1 MKNIVSGVVIAF
13 LITSSCGMNKVDR
26 EVENKVV
33 NELKITELDST
44 QYKAEMK
51 LNTIFDLMK
60 GEKYEDVL
68 IQYYENQNDILVALD
83 NSEKIYTFHNE
94 LIIPIIY
101 WQYDSLE
108 AYKRIVEIHEKD
120 KWYIEMVMKMSGD
133 SINAPEYYYHTL
145 SDLAYAYSR
154 SGERSKAVS
163 QSLQLLE
170 KLERIEDRD
179 SLGYA
184 NILHNTAAHLS
195 RVKSYSKAQTLL
207 EKAAKIY
214 KELGMEDSDE
224 YRNTKRRLD
233 ELKKY

>member
-1 MKNIVSGVVIAF
+1 MKNIVLRVVIAF

-26 EVENKVV
+26 EVKNKVV
-33 NELKITELDST
+33 NELKITELDSI

-60 GEKYEDVL
+60 GKKYEDVL
-68 IQYYENQNDILVALD
+68 IQYYENQNDILVALEH
-83 NSEKIYTFHNE
+83 SEKIYTFHNE
-94 LIIPIIY
+94 VIIPIIC

-120 KWYIEMVMKMSGD
+120 KWYIEMVMIMSGD
-133 SINAPEYYYHTL
+133 SINAPVYYYHTL

-184 NILHNTAAHLS
+184 NTLHNTAAHLS

-224 YRNTKRRLD
+224 YRNTKRRLY